1 MTILVIM
8 QMGSSNAGGGKE
20 VPFFPELK
28 MKGLRTSMKRSEHTV
43 TELTARYSDNS
54 SFAHS
59 NALSK
64 CSGRQLSRSDA

>member
-1 MTILVIM
+1 MTILVIV

-28 MKGLRTSMKRSEHTV
+28 MKGLRTSMARFTITV
-43 TELTARYSDNS
+43 LTAKFRGSL

-59 NALSK
+59 NDLRKCLVRKLSM
-64 CSGRQLSRSDA
+64 SDA